1 MNYKNVW
8 LGACFGA
15 SAASECINVKFRGD
29 AEEQPFTMTVFD
41 MLRTDP
47 RVEYIT
53 SAETGEILYCCD

>member
-1 MNYKNVW
+1 MNYKNEW
-8 LGACFGA
+8 LRGIF
-15 SAASECINVKFRGD
+15 STPAASDCINVKFRGD

-53 SAETGEILYCCD
+53 SEETGEVLFSRD

>member
-8 LGACFGA
+8 LEACFGA
-15 SAASECINVKFRGD
+15 SAGGLINVKFKGD

-53 SAETGEILYCCD
+53 SAESGEVLFYRD

>member
-1 MNYKNVW
+1 MNFKNEW
-8 LGACFGA
+8 LRGIF
-15 SAASECINVKFRGD
+15 STPAASDCINVKFLGD

-53 SAETGEILYCCD
+53 SEETGEVLFSRD